1 MVWQGG
7 SSEEEAV
14 TEDERY
20 PGGGGPLPSWP
31 GPKARAGEADEK
43 YQGTRTREEVLP
55 HLRQVDFYFISGH
68 LYLNLYDRL
77 VVDDN
82 VYIFNDLEGRV
93 ERLPHKM
100 ALSSSS
106 LDISSMTDTY
116 NDSGHNFRPGT
127 QATQATQGAVF
138 RRGASVDCLLDRWG
152 HHVIG
157 MITQLQY
164 IYTL

>member
-1 MVWQGG
+1 M
-7 SSEEEAV
+7 
-14 TEDERY
+14 
-20 PGGGGPLPSWP
+20 
-31 GPKARAGEADEK
+31 
-43 YQGTRTREEVLP
+43 LP

-127 QATQATQGAVF
+127 QATQATQGAGF

-157 MITQLQY
+157 MITQSQY
-164 IYTL
+164 IQCIHPIKCCPV

>member
-1 MVWQGG
+1 MKGIQV
-7 SSEEEAV
+7 EE
-14 TEDERY
+14 D
-20 PGGGGPLPSWP
+20 LS
-31 GPKARAGEADEK
+31 RAGRARRRELEK
-43 YQGTRTREEVLP
+43 LMKSIKGRDPER
-55 HLRQVDFYFISGH
+55 RC
-68 LYLNLYDRL
+68 YLTYDRL

-116 NDSGHNFRPGT
+116 NDTGHNFRPPAQGG
-127 QATQATQGAVF
+127 QGAQGAGF

-152 HHVIG
+152 D
-157 MITQLQY
+157 LY
-164 IYTL
+164 IRVLFFLVFLNNISRRLAVVRM